1 MERWPRPAWPG
12 TDADYECPDCTEE
25 ANENNFYG
33 LSIHHAVQG
42 YATLIRQIQAWVG
55 RCLEN
60 HQQCQW
66 PEDVAQL
73 PTRVIEL
80 NIEDGTQDIRLVDG
94 KDHHGQYGVLSYCW
108 GSSPE
113 SIFQTTT
120 INLQQNYSR
129 ITFEDPSFNKLFRDT
144 IVFLRSLGISY
155 LWIDALCIIQDD
167 KADWLAE
174 ASKMASVY
182 SNAYLTISASVSTSP
197 DSGLFYP
204 ENSYLPTF
212 GPPWGHPQPMS
223 IDVIVLGSLAKRGWC
238 LQERCLS
245 RRILHFGEQQ
255 IHWECPGATCSEHV
269 GRDPTQSPEHVLDMF
284 SPMVLGPR
292 GFRGEPEPE
301 QQRLQGQHVYE
312 DPYHRWYEIM
322 KDYTGRLLTKE
333 TDRIPALLGLINKF
347 EAATGDSLHSAS
359 GLWRGDMV
367 FGLLWSRE
375 RDYHSDSTEVH
386 RPDMPTWSWLS
397 VAGMVEWPMNGSQK
411 VREQV
416 LAITALSLDEATMS
430 ITLRGKLARLG
441 DLNGISISQDSLKVH
456 ENFELNWDIKPPFAP
471 RGWNTW
477 ARDKYAGDLLDEV
490 HVLLIVEPGDGR
502 EQYGHGLLLAKGS
515 THTEM
520 YRRVGYVELPSL
532 RDHTYHPPI
541 SSLLLRTISLQSG
554 IGLGGIVGKKKR
566 DAVTP
571 SSLDG
576 RLNNN
581 PATKKGKLRN
591 SLHRWKS
598 KITLSGR

>member
-1 MERWPRPAWPG
+1 
-12 TDADYECPDCTEE
+12 
-25 ANENNFYG
+25 
-33 LSIHHAVQG
+33 
-42 YATLIRQIQAWVG
+42 
-55 RCLEN
+55 
-60 HQQCQW
+60 
-66 PEDVAQL
+66 
-73 PTRVIEL
+73 
-80 NIEDGTQDIRLVDG
+80 
-94 KDHHGQYGVLSYCW
+94 
-108 GSSPE
+108 
-113 SIFQTTT
+113 
-120 INLQQNYSR
+120 
-129 ITFEDPSFNKLFRDT
+129 
-144 IVFLRSLGISY
+144 
-155 LWIDALCIIQDD
+155 
-167 KADWLAE
+167 
-174 ASKMASVY
+174 
-182 SNAYLTISASVSTSP
+182 
-197 DSGLFYP
+197 
-204 ENSYLPTF
+204 
-212 GPPWGHPQPMS
+212 
-223 IDVIVLGSLAKRGWC
+223 
-238 LQERCLS
+238 
-245 RRILHFGEQQ
+245 
-255 IHWECPGATCSEHV
+255 
-269 GRDPTQSPEHVLDMF
+269 
-284 SPMVLGPR
+284 
-292 GFRGEPEPE
+292 
-301 QQRLQGQHVYE
+301 
-312 DPYHRWYEIM
+312 M

-566 DAVTP
+566 DAVAP